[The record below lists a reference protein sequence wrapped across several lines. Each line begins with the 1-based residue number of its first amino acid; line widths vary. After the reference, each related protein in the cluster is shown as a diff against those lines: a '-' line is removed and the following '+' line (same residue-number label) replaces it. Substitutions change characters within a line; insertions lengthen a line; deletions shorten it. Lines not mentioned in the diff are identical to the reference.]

1 MACEQDLVGG
11 GTRKAVGERTKWESV
26 SEASPLTGFAHWLT
40 CRDFAHG
47 LRSCRNAREPVR
59 RFIKEWIW
67 IWSRIFPNLEEDRI
81 KHFLLTELS
90 NCFGD
95 LWSWWIYKLRLFCN
109 NCWPTQLS
117 REKTDVI
124 SLVTYYTFHEISTFH
139 VQQKKIAKS
148 LRNFREISSKPR
160 WDMDSHKSTFAPKR
174 TFVDHRPR
182 AKLQADLWGNV
193 NIGKDFS
200 KCSGKRYKQ
209 CDPTRKYTPFL

>member
-117 REKTDVI
+117 REKIKSFLLWLITPFTGFPPFM
-124 SLVTYYTFHEISTFH
+124 LNRKRLQNFCEIA
-139 VQQKKIAKS
+139 AKCQANITTRYGLPQVD
-148 LRNFREISSKPR
+148 LRIRLRANLHPY
-160 WDMDSHKSTFAPKR
+160 
-174 TFVDHRPR
+174 HRP
-182 AKLQADLWGNV
+182 
-193 NIGKDFS
+193 IGLEQS
-200 KCSGKRYKQ
+200 KR
-209 CDPTRKYTPFL
+209 

>member
-117 REKTDVI
+117 REKIKSFLLTD
-124 SLVTYYTFHEISTFH
+124 YTFHGISTFH
-139 VQQKKIAKS
+139 VKQKKTAKF
-148 LRNFREISSKPR
+148 LRNCCEMSSKYHYEIWTPTSRPSNSSPSEPSSISSPY
-160 WDMDSHKSTFAPKR
+160 
-174 TFVDHRPR
+174 RPR
-182 AKLQADLWGNV
+182 AKQEV
-193 NIGKDFS
+193 ES
-200 KCSGKRYKQ
+200 K
-209 CDPTRKYTPFL
+209 L